1 MLYFSRLKIISIIV
15 FCLSL
20 IFFSISNFINNEDFF
35 LKKKVNLGLDLQGG
49 SYLLLEVDKNPVINQ
64 TLQSKLTQV
73 RNYFKKKEIKTF
85 DYKLE
90 NKKFY
95 LSQIQMIKK
104 KY

>member
-15 FCLSL
+15 FCFSL
-20 IFFSISNFINNEDFF
+20 IFFSFSNFVNNEEFF

-85 DYKLE
+85 DYK
-90 NKKFY
+90 
-95 LSQIQMIKK
+95 
-104 KY
+104 